1 MAANGNFTAQEQY
14 KGNADQSSVA
24 AATDSS
30 PSSASNA
37 NLSKDEVGW
46 YFVEQYYTTLSKTP
60 EKLHL
65 FYGKRSQF
73 VYGKEAEVAT
83 VSVGR
88 NAIQERIKEL
98 DFQDCKVRV
107 TNVDSM
113 ASFDNIVIQ
122 VIGETSNKAAEP
134 QKFVQTFV
142 LAPQPSGYFVVNDI
156 LRFVNEEG
164 EEEAVVETQ
173 EEQVT
178 IEPSAPATEAEK
190 APVEVEE
197 ETQEEAAIDAD
208 EVDKKLEETAEEPA
222 ASTNETASD
231 VAEDKAEEPVE
242 AVPEATAEVTPEAA
256 AIEVAQD
263 DVKEA
268 EKPVDPSPTPIAPP
282 AKAEKPVAAVPAKP
296 MSWASRAAAAVGTKA
311 AVPLPK
317 AAVPAAKSA
326 APAAA
331 TPAAATPAAASPAA
345 ASPAAAQQPVE
356 SKETSQA
363 ATEWQSVSDTKRQ
376 NRPQSISG
384 PPAEN
389 KDTLGYV
396 KYVTDKVKTED
407 LRAALAAHGELT
419 YFDVNRQKNCAFVEF
434 ATAAGYQA
442 AAAANPHTVNGET
455 IQVEARRPKAGAYG
469 GSNYASGRGGAPA
482 RGRGGFEGQRQGS
495 QGGGRG
501 NFTGGQ
507 GRGRGAPR
515 GRGASQAA
523 TNA

>member
-1 MAANGNFTAQEQY
+1 MAANGNFTEKEQY

-24 AATDSS
+24 AATDFS

-173 EEQVT
+173 EEQVN
-178 IEPSAPATEAEK
+178 IEPSPPAAEAEK
-190 APVEVEE
+190 APVEAEE
-197 ETQEEAAIDAD
+197 ETKDEPAIDAD
-208 EVDKKLEETAEEPA
+208 EVDKKLEDSVEETA
-222 ASTNETASD
+222 ASTDEAASD
-231 VAEDKAEEPVE
+231 ADEAKAEEPVE
-242 AVPEATAEVTPEAA
+242 AVPEAAAETNPETVAA
-256 AIEVAQD
+256 EVAQD

-268 EKPVDPSPTPIAPP
+268 EKPTDPSPTPVAPP
-282 AKAEKPVAAVPAKP
+282 AKAEKPVAAVPP
-296 MSWASRAAAAVGTKA
+296 
-311 AVPLPK
+311 
-317 AAVPAAKSA
+317 
-326 APAAA
+326 
-331 TPAAATPAAASPAA
+331 SPCR
-345 ASPAAAQQPVE
+345 V
-356 SKETSQA
+356 
-363 ATEWQSVSDTKRQ
+363 
-376 NRPQSISG
+376 
-384 PPAEN
+384 
-389 KDTLGYV
+389 
-396 KYVTDKVKTED
+396 
-407 LRAALAAHGELT
+407 
-419 YFDVNRQKNCAFVEF
+419 
-434 ATAAGYQA
+434 
-442 AAAANPHTVNGET
+442 
-455 IQVEARRPKAGAYG
+455 PKAGAYG
-469 GSNYASGRGGAPA
+469 GSNYASGRGGAPSADAAVSRASA
-482 RGRGGFEGQRQGS
+482 REARAVAVATSPADRVVAGVLPAAV
-495 QGGGRG
+495 
-501 NFTGGQ
+501 
-507 GRGRGAPR
+507 APR
-515 GRGASQAA
+515 RLPPTLEKRQPLSALQGTCTAEGWYHTHDENPRSGG
-523 TNA
+523 

>member
-173 EEQVT
+173 EEQVN
-178 IEPSAPATEAEK
+178 IEPSPPAAEAEK
-190 APVEVEE
+190 APVEAEE
-197 ETQEEAAIDAD
+197 ETKEEAAIDAD
-208 EVDKKLEETAEEPA
+208 EVDKKLEDSVEETA
-222 ASTNETASD
+222 ASTDEAASNAD
-231 VAEDKAEEPVE
+231 EAKAEEPVE
-242 AVPEATAEVTPEAA
+242 AVPEAAAETNPEAVA
-256 AIEVAQD
+256 AEVAQD

-268 EKPVDPSPTPIAPP
+268 EKPADPSPTPVAPP
-282 AKAEKPVAAVPAKP
+282 AKAEKPVAAVPAKH
-296 MSWASRAAAAVGTKA
+296 MSWASRAAAAVG
-311 AVPLPK
+311 PK
-317 AAVPAAKSA
+317 AAVPSPRLLFPPRSRLPRFSYSCRYRPCSGIPSA
-326 APAAA
+326 
-331 TPAAATPAAASPAA
+331 
-345 ASPAAAQQPVE
+345 Q
-356 SKETSQA
+356 
-363 ATEWQSVSDTKRQ
+363 R
-376 NRPQSISG
+376 R
-384 PPAEN
+384 
-389 KDTLGYV
+389 
-396 KYVTDKVKTED
+396 
-407 LRAALAAHGELT
+407 
-419 YFDVNRQKNCAFVEF
+419 KNCAFVEF

-455 IQVEARRPKAGAYG
+455 IHVEARRPKAGAYG
-469 GSNYASGRGGAPA
+469 GSNYASGLGGAPS